1 MNKKFWASV
10 ALCLA
15 LALPLGLTAC
25 GGGTDGGNSTGV
37 YTYETAYAAAADL
50 GFEGTLEEFIEMISG
65 KDGKDGVNGT
75 NGKDGV
81 DGKDG
86 INGTNGKDGVDGVG
100 IKSVT
105 MNSEGELVIT
115 GTNDE
120 ILFQG
125 KVTCKHSYSPFE
137 MKLTPTCTSS
147 GLRKRTCKKCGNI
160 DYNFLTATGHMFEKK
175 IDLSHPANC
184 QEKGD
189 CLFVCST
196 CSTAIASEFYGE
208 HAYEKGICT
217 LCGAEKGSDGLE
229 YTLNADYKT
238 YSVSGIGECTET
250 DIIIPKDYLGLPVT
264 EIGKNAFRI
273 ATITSVKIL
282 DNITT
287 IQYCAFGS
295 CKNLKHVEMQN
306 GVKEI
311 RSGAFLHC
319 IALEEIT
326 IPDSVTV
333 MTGSPFFNCENLK
346 TVKLSANLQKV
357 SSQTFY
363 GCSNL
368 TEITIP
374 NSLTEL
380 SSGMFYKCKKLKT
393 VILGKDLT
401 SISEFAFERCPSL
414 ESIYFGGTEQQWE
427 ELNKPYEIHY
437 LENVNIYF
445 YSETEPEGEGNFWH
459 YVNDEPVM
467 WG

>member
-1 MNKKFWASV
+1 YNKFICEKCRNV
-10 ALCLA
+10 A
-15 LALPLGLTAC
+15 
-25 GGGTDGGNSTGV
+25 
-37 YTYETAYAAAADL
+37 
-50 GFEGTLEEFIEMISG
+50 
-65 KDGKDGVNGT
+65 
-75 NGKDGV
+75 
-81 DGKDG
+81 
-86 INGTNGKDGVDGVG
+86 
-100 IKSVT
+100 
-105 MNSEGELVIT
+105 
-115 GTNDE
+115 
-120 ILFQG
+120 
-125 KVTCKHSYSPFE
+125 
-137 MKLTPTCTSS
+137 
-147 GLRKRTCKKCGNI
+147 
-160 DYNFLTATGHMFEKK
+160 YNFTKAKAHTFEKK

-264 EIGKNAFRI
+264 KILGAFRY
-273 ATITSVKIL
+273 TNITSVKIPS
-282 DNITT
+282 NITE
-287 IQYCAFGS
+287 IEAVSFYGCAELKRVDIAYGVTKMGS
-295 CKNLKHVEMQN
+295 
-306 GVKEI
+306 GVFYNCAK
-311 RSGAFLHC
+311 
-319 IALEEIT
+319 LEEIT
-326 IPDSVTV
+326 IPDSVTEIGG
-333 MTGSPFFNCENLK
+333 MTFSNCQNLK
-346 TVKLSANLQKV
+346 SVKLSNNLEKLQ
-357 SSQTFY
+357 SQTFRY
-363 GCSNL
+363 CESL
-368 TEITIP
+368 TEISIP

-380 SSGMFYKCKKLKT
+380 SSRMFYKCKKLKT

-401 SISEFAFERCPSL
+401 SISDFAFERCPSL

-445 YSETEPEGEGNFWH
+445 YSETESEGEGNFWH